1 MTTPLDA
8 LRSLHRSLEAG
19 RSGEELRPHW
29 HPSAKIREYPNT
41 IAPQGALRDLDDT
54 LAASERG
61 AGLLASQTYEEVESF
76 ELADRAIMRL
86 TWTGVVGAAVGP
98 FAAGQKLVAHIAQF
112 ARVADGQVIELAT
125 YDCYEPLAG

>member
-86 TWTGVVGAAVGP
+86 TWTGVVGAAAGGNPRYLVGRRRLFVRSHGP
-98 FAAGQKLVAHIAQF
+98 DRLRGGAPPG
-112 ARVADGQVIELAT
+112 RCRSGR
-125 YDCYEPLAG
+125 